1 MKDCCVRIKSHPVW
15 AIVGNLRR
23 QKSQAISR
31 WRIKAAQKIV
41 QMDAR
46 EIDRAIRQVFWRT
59 IINGT
64 IVLAIISL
72 AIYSGYLKYQFPNPQ
87 HLDIWLLAS
96 AVSCNILLT
105 QLLNFKYLKT
115 ILSFG
120 LLLGSL
126 IVAAW
131 IVPFFDRML
140 MYVYTSW
147 LLIFLLPITY
157 WLTITAFDLHRFR
170 NILITITAII
180 STFFYLL
187 YPIQQFFNWEIE
199 LDLLTIANQI
209 SFNTILS
216 CSAIFTIFSIIAK
229 TLQLLPRI
237 GIFFLKEIA
246 N

>member
-59 IINGT
+59 II
-64 IVLAIISL
+64 
-72 AIYSGYLKYQFPNPQ
+72 
-87 HLDIWLLAS
+87 S